1 MPNQTN
7 FRSDVTNNREIRY
20 TASRIISAGDEFI
33 LLEEVP
39 ASFAYDVDDVIEVHF
54 YSIPENDLILSTTV
68 SISEG
73 LLKSHIVSYSDDT
86 FKNYIRIDFTKLF
99 VDKNLVLAPNDYK
112 IVLNFFS
119 NEIGAYDNRI
129 LSLQVISDSRTEAQL
144 VFNNTA
150 DEVIADQ
157 NSKLLKEFV
166 EPSLNKPD
174 AVGAAEKIFTSGV
187 TNEDPTEGLTSEF
200 VLLAADQTELNRIT
214 DLNLYDIFGSQLNN
228 FLLELFTFIREEIII
243 KGDERIQKDEFE
255 NIIRE
260 TVTSKIAE
268 FGRIV
273 DTRIKVQ

>member
-7 FRSDVTNNREIRY
+7 YRSDVTNTTEIRY

-39 ASFAYDVDDVIEVHF
+39 ASFAFDNDDVIEVHF
-54 YSIPENDLILSTTV
+54 YNIPDNELVLSTT
-68 SISEG
+68 ITLNEG
-73 LLKSHIVSYSDDT
+73 LLKSHIVSYADDT

-99 VDKNLVLAPNDYK
+99 IDKNLVLAPNDYK
-112 IVLNFFS
+112 MVLNFFS
-119 NEIGAYDNRI
+119 NEIGSYDNRI

-144 VFNNTA
+144 VFNNTS
-150 DEVIADQ
+150 DEVVAKE
-157 NSKLLKEFV
+157 NTTLSKEFV

-187 TNEDPTEGLTSEF
+187 TTEDAREGLTSEF
-200 VLLAADQTELNRIT
+200 ILSSADQKELDRINE
-214 DLNLYDIFGSQLNN
+214 LNLYDIFGSQLNN

-243 KGDERIQKDEFE
+243 KGDERIQKDEFQK
-255 NIIRE
+255 IIRD
-260 TVTSKIAE
+260 TVTAKIAE

-273 DTRIKVQ
+273 DSRIKVQ